1 MADQNEEVLQTSQ
14 DTPPAEESN
23 SRVDDG
29 IIEESNQ
36 EQSEEQT
43 KHSSEN
49 PEGNQEDHEEQK
61 KPTRAEKRV
70 GQLLAKLREAN
81 VDSVLEKAPSKEI
94 AKTPIITPEEKAEGA
109 LDPEVFADR
118 VEKLVQARVEETLA
132 QVEKS
137 KQIDQLNNEYKSA
150 VVEHQTDLESM
161 VDKIPPHLEKLA
173 IKQYEVLNSSI
184 NPLTGKKEFIPAVK
198 MSEIVQQLEKDLESV
213 IEFDSQSSRK
223 YSEEISQ
230 NQAVPTSSSLKN
242 SRKADPNT
250 EDFSEFEKGFAS
262 KA

>member
-1 MADQNEEVLQTSQ
+1 MAEQNEEVLQTSQ
-14 DTPPAEESN
+14 VTPPAEESN

-36 EQSEEQT
+36 EQNEEQT
-43 KHSSEN
+43 KHSNEN

-70 GQLLAKLREAN
+70 GQLLNKLRQAN

-94 AKTPIITPEEKAEGA
+94 SKTPLITPEERAEGA
-109 LDPEVFADR
+109 LDPEGFEER
-118 VEKLVQARVEETLA
+118 VQKRIQAEVSEKIA
-132 QVEKS
+132 QIEKS
-137 KQIDQLNNEYKSA
+137 NKITQLNNEYKSA
-150 VVEHQTDLESM
+150 VLEHQADLESM
-161 VDKIPPHLEKLA
+161 AEKVPPHLEKLA
-173 IKQYEVLNSSI
+173 IKQYELVNSAI

-198 MSEIVQQLEKDLESV
+198 MSEIVRQLEKDLDG
-213 IEFDSQSSRK
+213 ITEFDSTSNKR

-230 NQAVPTSSSLKN
+230 NQAVPISTSLRSSK
-242 SRKADPNT
+242 KADPNT
-250 EDFSEFEKGFAS
+250 EDFSEFEKGFSS